1 MKYYYDGAD
10 PSEFSKIVNKGFI
23 SGITTNVNFVVDYA
37 TKNSINSYFE
47 AIKPLYRIASAE
59 GKNLPFSIQAIG
71 DNPQDIIS
79 SAIEI
84 KSKFNKGV
92 KLYIKIPVNFE
103 NLYAI
108 KYLSSEE
115 EVNVNATCITS
126 FLQASIA
133 CSSGAKILSYFWGK
147 MTDEGIDPVDHVSSL
162 KKFLKENDYD
172 AEILC
177 GSIRQ
182 TRVIHEAFMAGADIV
197 TLPFNY
203 FPKISRRNKSDEATN
218 IFNESWISSKMTL
231 K

>member
-37 TKNSINSYFE
+37 SKNSINSYFE

>member
-37 TKNSINSYFE
+37 SKNSINSYFE
-47 AIKPLYRIASAE
+47 AIKPLYEIASAE
-59 GKNLPFSIQAIG
+59 GRNLPFSIQAIG
-71 DNPQDIIS
+71 ENPQDIIS

-92 KLYIKIPVNFE
+92 KLFIKIPVNFE

-108 KYLSSEE
+108 KYLSSQE

-172 AEILC
+172 AKILC

-197 TLPFNY
+197 TLPYDY
-203 FPKISRRNKSDEATN
+203 FPKISLRRKSEEATN